1 MTCCSAVIWGHLYTA
16 QIVSHVLTCF
26 NRFQVDDVTVGL
38 MVQQFLDEWHFRV
51 LHSGLAYAWDR
62 PEATKRH
69 QHVLFPC
76 LESQYQ
82 DAQAWCVDRE
92 LNICI
97 AILFWVLIWVM
108 VWYVTMFV
116 SVISKK
122 TWTHDACK
130 CEALIKAMDIFE
142 AAGMRINLEEKECP
156 SRNRNTHHSSTTSC
170 HLCLSR
176 RNCVL
181 LAFKKPVA
189 LRQLANLEED
199 WMIEGLVQRMPG
211 AMILGWHLDILKL
224 RK

>member
-108 VWYVTMFV
+108 V
-116 SVISKK
+116 
-122 TWTHDACK
+122 
-130 CEALIKAMDIFE
+130 
-142 AAGMRINLEEKECP
+142 
-156 SRNRNTHHSSTTSC
+156 
-170 HLCLSR
+170 
-176 RNCVL
+176 
-181 LAFKKPVA
+181 
-189 LRQLANLEED
+189 
-199 WMIEGLVQRMPG
+199 
-211 AMILGWHLDILKL
+211 
-224 RK
+224 